1 MPNQQDVVHV
11 LVYIKLLFDL
21 KVLYQILIMSEV
33 NYTFRVIIVGDS
45 QCGKSSFCK
54 TYQEEIPQ
62 LETASTIGVDFIT
75 KKLRIKDIPMKLH
88 LWDTAGQEA
97 FKSIICSYFRDI
109 CGAIVLFDLTRYTT
123 FKNVSRW
130 IKDIKANNTCKH
142 GHPILLVGNKKD
154 SKNRGVP
161 YQEAK
166 EFAEDNGLIYRETSN
181 YEVSD
186 VKNAVDEF
194 LEEIFLT
201 FENIEC
207 KGLRCNERPRR
218 SIINISKPEIK
229 VNNCC

>member
-1 MPNQQDVVHV
+1 MPNQQVVVPV
-11 LVYIKLLFDL
+11 LVYIKLIFDL
-21 KVLYQILIMSEV
+21 KVFYQILIMSDV

-54 TYQEEIPQ
+54 TYQKEIPQ

-75 KKLRIKDIPMKLH
+75 KKLRINDIQMKLH

-109 CGAIVLFDLTRYTT
+109 CGAIVLFDLTRYSS
-123 FKNVSRW
+123 FKNVSKW

-161 YQEAK
+161 YKEAK
-166 EFAEDNGLIYRETSN
+166 EFAEDNGLMYRETSN

-186 VKNAVDEF
+186 VKNAVDRF
-194 LEEIFLT
+194 LEEIFLN

-207 KGLRCNERPRR
+207 KGLRCNERPRT
-218 SIINISKPEIK
+218 SIIKISKTEIK

>member
-1 MPNQQDVVHV
+1 MPNQPAAVHV
-11 LVYIKLLFDL
+11 LEYIKLLFDL
-21 KVLYQILIMSEV
+21 KVLYQILIMSEAD
-33 NYTFRVIIVGDS
+33 YTFRVIIVGDT

-54 TYQEEIPQ
+54 TYQQEIPQ

-75 KKLRIKDIPMKLH
+75 KRLRINNIPVKLH

-97 FKSIICSYFRDI
+97 FKAIICSYFRDI

-123 FKNVSRW
+123 FKNVPKW

-142 GHPILLVGNKKD
+142 GHPILLIGNKKD

-186 VKNAVDEF
+186 VKNAIDYF
-194 LEEIFLT
+194 LEEIFDT
-201 FENIEC
+201 FQNIEC
-207 KGLRCNERPRR
+207 RGLKCNDKRR
-218 SIINISKPEIK
+218 NSIINISKPDIK
-229 VNNCC
+229 INNCC

>member
-1 MPNQQDVVHV
+1 MLNQPVVV
-11 LVYIKLLFDL
+11 LVLEYINLLFDL
-21 KVLYQILIMSEV
+21 KVLYQILIMGEV
-33 NYTFRVIIVGDS
+33 NYTFRVIIVGDT

-62 LETASTIGVDFIT
+62 IESSSTIGVDFIT
-75 KKLRIKDIPMKLH
+75 KKLRINNVPMKLH

-123 FKNVSRW
+123 FKNVPKW
-130 IKDIKANNTCKH
+130 IKDIRANNTCSH
-142 GHPILLVGNKKD
+142 QHPILLIGNKKD
-154 SKNRGVP
+154 SKKRGVP

-186 VKNAVDEF
+186 VKKAVDEF
-194 LEEIFLT
+194 LEKIFLE
-201 FENIEC
+201 FENEEC
-207 KGLRCNERPRR
+207 RGLRCNEKPRK
-218 SIINISKPEIK
+218 SIINLMKEDNK
-229 VNNCC
+229 VYKCC